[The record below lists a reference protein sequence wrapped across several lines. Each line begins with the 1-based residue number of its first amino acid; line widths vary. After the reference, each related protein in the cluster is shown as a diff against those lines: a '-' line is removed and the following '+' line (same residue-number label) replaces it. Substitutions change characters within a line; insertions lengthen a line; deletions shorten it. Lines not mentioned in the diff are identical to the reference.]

1 MVQKRGT
8 QPTPKL
14 PAASDFC
21 TQNRTFFSTFLLPKP
36 QLQQQLN
43 LSSTLGWVLHDYH
56 FTPYP
61 PTTHPPP
68 GTVLLPKRIFLRV
81 WNKRRTYIRLLSQ
94 PQLNLN
100 WVAFDTKMGLHI
112 HHHPTH
118 QNSTSTTRSLRS
130 TWTSRI
136 TITTKTASTST
147 TITTTTTKTKNQNNL
162 KTIGLFLPSFKE
174 SS

>member
-81 WNKRRTYIRLLSQ
+81 
-94 PQLNLN
+94 
-100 WVAFDTKMGLHI
+100 
-112 HHHPTH
+112 
-118 QNSTSTTRSLRS
+118 
-130 TWTSRI
+130 
-136 TITTKTASTST
+136 
-147 TITTTTTKTKNQNNL
+147 
-162 KTIGLFLPSFKE
+162 
-174 SS
+174 